1 MAFLLVSCM
10 LLSGCAAGA
19 PFMEKE
25 ENGTEFTMETLG
37 LEPDFSYVREP
48 EKPGIQVD
56 RLGYLPGSS
65 KMAVFQGTEL
75 PESFQVVA
83 KDSGE
88 CVYQGEI
95 RIRGNASDGVFTGYG
110 SFTELREE
118 GSYYIKCDKI
128 GCSYYFDVKKDVYL
142 EKSREYGSII
152 EEMQNTEGIQE
163 TVDICEALSC
173 LLAAYEMYPELLTK
187 LWSAGNTVGEE
198 EGADAGEF
206 FRMLRQ
212 KTDVL
217 LSLQDER
224 TGGIYTNTGVL
235 QAMGEE
241 GQEAEREMSEEAAA
255 AFAGTMAKYGY
266 LYQEYDWDYA
276 NICLKAAAKTWRYL
290 DRAQQGG
297 GVLEERVATGKIYAA
312 SELYRAS
319 NERLYHNYILQN
331 QELVVSRKTDLYL
344 LMGKVTYLST
354 KRSVDHEL
362 CSQIMSELMLEA
374 EKTAANQKT
383 GLFYVEDEEA
393 DAVMWDMTALALANY
408 AVMNHEYATVI
419 ENHLHYLF
427 GRNAEGVFLIEEPE
441 GKEAARV
448 LLLLSLV
455 EAERKIIEEAE
466 TEL

>member
-1 MAFLLVSCM
+1 
-10 LLSGCAAGA
+10 
-19 PFMEKE
+19 
-25 ENGTEFTMETLG
+25 
-37 LEPDFSYVREP
+37 
-48 EKPGIQVD
+48 
-56 RLGYLPGSS
+56 
-65 KMAVFQGTEL
+65 
-75 PESFQVVA
+75 
-83 KDSGE
+83 
-88 CVYQGEI
+88 
-95 RIRGNASDGVFTGYG
+95 
-110 SFTELREE
+110 
-118 GSYYIKCDKI
+118 
-128 GCSYYFDVKKDVYL
+128 
-142 EKSREYGSII
+142 
-152 EEMQNTEGIQE
+152 
-163 TVDICEALSC
+163 
-173 LLAAYEMYPELLTK
+173 
-187 LWSAGNTVGEE
+187 
-198 EGADAGEF
+198 
-206 FRMLRQ
+206 
-212 KTDVL
+212 
-217 LSLQDER
+217 
-224 TGGIYTNTGVL
+224 
-235 QAMGEE
+235 MGEE

-331 QELVVSRKTDLYL
+331 QELVVSRKTDLHL

>member
-1 MAFLLVSCM
+1 M
-10 LLSGCAAGA
+10 
-19 PFMEKE
+19 
-25 ENGTEFTMETLG
+25 
-37 LEPDFSYVREP
+37 P
-48 EKPGIQVD
+48 EV
-56 RLGYLPGSS
+56 
-65 KMAVFQGTEL
+65 
-75 PESFQVVA
+75 
-83 KDSGE
+83 
-88 CVYQGEI
+88 
-95 RIRGNASDGVFTGYG
+95 
-110 SFTELREE
+110 
-118 GSYYIKCDKI
+118 
-128 GCSYYFDVKKDVYL
+128 
-142 EKSREYGSII
+142 
-152 EEMQNTEGIQE
+152 
-163 TVDICEALSC
+163 
-173 LLAAYEMYPELLTK
+173 
-187 LWSAGNTVGEE
+187 VGE
-198 EGADAGEF
+198 DF
-206 FRMLRQ
+206 FRMIREG
-212 KTDVL
+212 TDRL
-217 LSLQDER
+217 LALQDEKN
-224 TGGIYTNTGVL
+224 GGIYKSMEARSLT
-235 QAMGEE
+235 EE
-241 GQEAEREMSEEAAA
+241 SGQSNNAKISDEATA

-266 LYQEYDWDYA
+266 LYQQYDRDYA
-276 NICLKAAAKTWRYL
+276 NICLKAAAKAWRYL
-290 DRAQQGG
+290 SSRQSGAEQSAEDSISA
-297 GVLEERVATGKIYAA
+297 GVSAATGMFYAA

-319 NERLYHNYILQN
+319 NEVVYHNYILQN